1 MKSPHDHKDWLA
13 KKKTKQEEYKA
24 FKTTKKKPQQES
36 NKRKDTD
43 TGTAE
48 KASTDSKKLKLK
60 IADSLVEGLT
70 THMSISEHDA
80 RTFVKNQLKE
90 FNAD

>member
-1 MKSPHDHKDWLA
+1 M
-13 KKKTKQEEYKA
+13 KKKRIVRKTYRSQTGRKYKA
-24 FKTTKKKPQQES
+24 FKKTKKPQHKS
-36 NKRKDTD
+36 IKRKDTD

-70 THMSISEHDA
+70 THMSISAHDA
-80 RTFVKNQLKE
+80 RTIVKN
-90 FNAD
+90 